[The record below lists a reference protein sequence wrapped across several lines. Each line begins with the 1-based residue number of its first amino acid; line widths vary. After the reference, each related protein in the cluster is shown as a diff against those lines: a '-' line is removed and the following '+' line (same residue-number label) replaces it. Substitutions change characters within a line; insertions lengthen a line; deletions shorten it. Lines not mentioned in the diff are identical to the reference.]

1 MIEGRVLPN
10 RSLKRAA
17 ARNAGPQDFIEMA
30 YAIPAARNSQCNDG
44 SAETV
49 DTTSANQPSYI
60 LPHLSARSLRTTQKA
75 LNTFRMLIGRI

>member
-1 MIEGRVLPN
+1 MIEGRMLPN
-10 RSLKRAA
+10 RSLKSAA

-30 YAIPAARNSQCNDG
+30 YAIPAARNSQCKDG

-49 DTTSANQPSYI
+49 DTTSANQPSSF
-60 LPHLSARSLRTTQKA
+60 LPHMNARSPPITQKA